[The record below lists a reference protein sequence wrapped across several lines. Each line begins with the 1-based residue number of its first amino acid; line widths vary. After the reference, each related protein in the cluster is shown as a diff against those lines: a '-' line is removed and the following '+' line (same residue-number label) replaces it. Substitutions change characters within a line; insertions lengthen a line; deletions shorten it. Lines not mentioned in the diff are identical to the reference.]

1 MQEARQLT
9 CRVFDLSNQLC
20 KAVFEVVYEVN
31 RVVLPLSVIRKEV
44 QKQVSHVV
52 RSLLPLEM
60 GERKGK
66 QLKRGISGSEVSFLE
81 GSPYSRNDTIA
92 SDTSV
97 LGTPSSLG
105 AVLGSESKR
114 SRLVLPSF
122 PNEDSVFW
130 VVC

>member
-1 MQEARQLT
+1 M
-9 CRVFDLSNQLC
+9 
-20 KAVFEVVYEVN
+20 N
-31 RVVLPLSVIRKEV
+31 RVLPLSVIRKVV

-52 RSLLPLEM
+52 YSLLPLEM
-60 GERKGK
+60 AERKEK
-66 QLKRGISGSEVSFLE
+66 PLKRMLSGSEVTFLE

-105 AVLGSESKR
+105 AVLGSDIKR

-122 PNEDSVFW
+122 PNEDSIL
-130 VVC
+130 

>member
-1 MQEARQLT
+1 M
-9 CRVFDLSNQLC
+9 
-20 KAVFEVVYEVN
+20 VYEVN

-66 QLKRGISGSEVSFLE
+66 TLKRGISGSEVSFLD

-122 PNEDSVFW
+122 PNEDSVFCG
-130 VVC
+130 VC